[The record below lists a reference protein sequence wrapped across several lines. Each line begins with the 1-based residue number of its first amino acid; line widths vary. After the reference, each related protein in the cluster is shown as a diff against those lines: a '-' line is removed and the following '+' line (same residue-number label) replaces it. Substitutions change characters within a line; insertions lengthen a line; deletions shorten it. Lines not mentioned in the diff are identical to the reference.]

1 MSDGALQLNWRQLN
15 PNGFHLLKYMQDAD
29 FRFIVL
35 YGGSSSGKSYSVAQI
50 TLVMSLSDAQN
61 TLVLRKVGASI
72 QKTIYEDFRN
82 ACRQLGME
90 RFFIFRINSI
100 RCTNGARIDFSGLDD
115 PEKIKGIANY
125 KRVLMEELSEFDEVD
140 FKQIRKRL
148 RGKKGQQI
156 IATFNPIQETHWIKR
171 GWLDKET
178 WHEAP
183 QIVELAED
191 DVPEELTA
199 VKSIRINSVK
209 HIYNPRS
216 KKVED
221 HAPDTVV
228 IQSTYLN
235 NFWVVGSP
243 DGEYGFYDSQC
254 VADFENDK
262 INDPDYYQVYALGEW
277 GVIHTGSEFFSSFR
291 VADHTAVVRFDPA
304 WPVHISVDNNVLP
317 YISCSFWQVSTD
329 GGKTE
334 IRQWEETAARSP
346 NNTVRRSARII
357 ADKLHRFNVSEVF
370 LHGDASTR
378 ASNTIDEG
386 KRSWLDL
393 FIASLNARGISVTDC
408 VGVKNPPVPL
418 SGEFINAIFDGA
430 VEGAKIIIGSR
441 NSTCIEDYQ
450 AVQKDANGAILKTK
464 VKDKMS
470 GQSYEQHGHFSDT
483 FRYLVCDVLQ
493 DDFIRFSNRR
503 KRNLYAQAG
512 AVNFY
517 NPAAACEYGRHVY
530 YFTPNLNGRFILV
543 HGAEAGGKWHI
554 VDVIFRQTESTGEV
568 AGAITQG
575 VEGDYVVECSP
586 AYYPLVRQLREQTG
600 RLIRIAKLHGD
611 YDRRIAATSDYVRE
625 SVLFNGDKMADNAE
639 YGDFMNNLLD
649 YGANSE
655 SMEASAIMSGFAA
668 FVIKPI

>member
-50 TLVMSLSDAQN
+50 TLVMTLSDAQN

-171 GWLDKET
+171 GWLDKEK
-178 WHEAP
+178 WHDVP
-183 QIVELAED
+183 QVVELAED

-199 VKSIRINSVK
+199 VKSIRVNSVK
-209 HIYNPRS
+209 HIFNPRT

-262 INDPDYYQVYALGEW
+262 VNDPDYYQVYALGEW
-277 GVIHTGSEFFSSFR
+277 GVIHTGSEFFGSFR

-304 WPVHISVDNNVLP
+304 LPVHISVDNNVLP
-317 YISCSFWQVSTD
+317 YISCSFWQISTE
-329 GGKTE
+329 GGTTE
-334 IRQWEETAARSP
+334 IRQWEETAARTP
-346 NNTVRRSARII
+346 NNTVRRSARLI
-357 ADKLHRFNVSEVF
+357 ADKLHRFNVAEVY

-378 ASNTIDEG
+378 AANTIDES

-393 FIASLNARGISVTDC
+393 FIASLNARGVNVIDC

-430 VEGAKIIIGSR
+430 IEGAKIIIGSR

-543 HGAEAGGKWHI
+543 HGAEMGGKWHI
-554 VDVIFRQTESTGEV
+554 VDVVFRLTESTGEV
-568 AGAITQG
+568 ADAITQG
-575 VEGDYVVECSP
+575 VDGDYVVECSP
-586 AYYPLVRQLREQTG
+586 AYYPLVRQLREETG
-600 RLIRIAKLHGD
+600 RFIRIAKLRGD
-611 YDRRIAATSDYVRE
+611 YDRRIAATSDYVRD
-625 SVLFNGDKMADNAE
+625 SILFNGDKMADNAE
-639 YGDFMNNLLD
+639 YGGFMNNLLD

-655 SMEASAIMSGFAA
+655 SVEASAIMSGFAA
-668 FVIKPI
+668 FVIKPN